1 MEEEEEA
8 EEEEAALLQLAN
20 GTDLCLTLCKSVK

>member
-1 MEEEEEA
+1 MEEEEE